1 MVRVRAIQGEG
12 ALNKTQ
18 QLLIYLFPVCFCFV
32 TYFRLHVYLL
42 SYLYLI
48 VASKFVLCLLY
59 YWMLNCFF
67 RLRVQPGTA
76 GFNSVAELLRGAER
90 LRVLVLP
97 PLL

>member
-48 VASKFVLCLLY
+48 VASKFFFMSVILLGVE
-59 YWMLNCFF
+59 LFF
-67 RLRVQPGTA
+67 SLARPA
-76 GFNSVAELLRGAER
+76 GDGQI
-90 LRVLVLP
+90 
-97 PLL
+97 